1 MIDNQKIKQTSQIE
15 RFKKKF
21 YREHNIELY
30 ILSPATSENEL
41 TLDKYKELTKLALV
55 EDHPKYKNYDFNTKS
70 RERDFIQY
78 IQVMSF
84 LANKNGYSKCSIG
97 KAIFKSHATVI
108 NSCKMVENGIDT
120 KDRELCKVLES
131 VQQKIDIYVG
141 IVTENIERK
150 NNTKPMSD
158 PIWDEARRFI
168 NS

>member
-1 MIDNQKIKQTSQIE
+1 MIDNQKIKQSSQIE

-30 ILSPATSENEL
+30 ILTPANSEEGL
-41 TLDKYKELTKLALV
+41 TLDKYKELTKLAMV
-55 EDHPKYKNYDFNTKS
+55 EEHPKYKNYDFNTKS

-84 LANKNGYSKCSIG
+84 LADKDGYSKTSIG
-97 KAIFKSHATVI
+97 KAIFRNHATVI
-108 NSCKMVENGIDT
+108 NSCRTVRNGIDT
-120 KDRELCKVLES
+120 KDRDLCNVLER

-141 IVTENIERK
+141 TITENNKRK
-150 NNTKPMSD
+150 DNTKSMSD